1 MLIRGKN
8 DLASKY
14 PDLLKDWHSTK
25 NGLLEPQNVTYASD
39 KMVWWKCHVCGYEWE
54 SKISNRTCNNRG
66 CPICKRK
73 SAKKKYIENIIEKN
87 GSFGDKYPELVAEWN
102 YERNNGKTPFNVTA
116 GSNKQVWWKCKFG
129 HEWKTSPANRSKG
142 CSCKYCA
149 GTRILPGFNDLETL
163 RPDLLKEWDYDKNK
177 ILPSQVGIGSVKK
190 VWWKCKNGHSYDC
203 GVRSRVAEGVECRY
217 CKHQAVIVGQNDFAT
232 LYPDLLKEWDFEKNA
247 LSPNKIFPKTSQK
260 IWWKCPLGHSY
271 QKTMNHKVGRQDNCP
286 ICSRE
291 IKCSFPEQA
300 LLYYIKKYFPDA
312 VSGSREFGF
321 ELDIFIPSIKTAIE
335 YDGAFWHQNS
345 RTHTVKTEQI
355 KNWECKKRKIQFIR
369 VREPGINSDYSDYC
383 KIVSREDYTTDKSLE
398 KVIAEVLAIL
408 GIKEL
413 DIAVDCDRIKIYN
426 EYILIRKNNNL
437 AIAFPNIAKE
447 WNYEKNGELIPE
459 MFVAN
464 SNKKVWW
471 KCVQGHEWQA
481 AIAHRTSRNDGCPY
495 CGNRRVLVG
504 YNDLATCNPELLSE
518 WDEERNTIRPC
529 EVVPGSSKMVFWICP
544 CGHSYKKAVRERTGI
559 KGRGGCPYCR
569 KT

>member
-1 MLIRGKN
+1 M
-8 DLASKY
+8 
-14 PDLLKDWHSTK
+14 
-25 NGLLEPQNVTYASD
+25 
-39 KMVWWKCHVCGYEWE
+39 
-54 SKISNRTCNNRG
+54 
-66 CPICKRK
+66 
-73 SAKKKYIENIIEKN
+73 
-87 GSFGDKYPELVAEWN
+87 
-102 YERNNGKTPFNVTA
+102 
-116 GSNKQVWWKCKFG
+116 
-129 HEWKTSPANRSKG
+129 
-142 CSCKYCA
+142 
-149 GTRILPGFNDLETL
+149 

-408 GIKEL
+408 GIKKL
-413 DIAVDCDRIKIYN
+413 DIAVDRDRIKIYN

>member
-1 MLIRGKN
+1 M
-8 DLASKY
+8 
-14 PDLLKDWHSTK
+14 
-25 NGLLEPQNVTYASD
+25 
-39 KMVWWKCHVCGYEWE
+39 
-54 SKISNRTCNNRG
+54 
-66 CPICKRK
+66 
-73 SAKKKYIENIIEKN
+73 
-87 GSFGDKYPELVAEWN
+87 
-102 YERNNGKTPFNVTA
+102 
-116 GSNKQVWWKCKFG
+116 
-129 HEWKTSPANRSKG
+129 
-142 CSCKYCA
+142 
-149 GTRILPGFNDLETL
+149 
-163 RPDLLKEWDYDKNK
+163 
-177 ILPSQVGIGSVKK
+177 
-190 VWWKCKNGHSYDC
+190 
-203 GVRSRVAEGVECRY
+203 
-217 CKHQAVIVGQNDFAT
+217 
-232 LYPDLLKEWDFEKNA
+232 KEWDFEKNTI
-247 LSPNKIFPKTSQK
+247 SPNKIFPKTSQK

-335 YDGAFWHQNS
+335 YDGVFWHQNS
-345 RTHTVKTEQI
+345 HTVKTEQI
-355 KNWECKKRKIQFIR
+355 KNLECKKRKIQFIR

-383 KIVSREDYTTDKSLE
+383 KIVSREDYNTDKSLE
-398 KVIAEVLAIL
+398 KVIAEVLTIL

-413 DIAVDCDRIKIYN
+413 DIAVDRDRIKIYN
-426 EYILIRKNNNL
+426 EYILIRKSKNL
-437 AIAFPNIAKE
+437 AIEFPDIAKE
-447 WNYEKNGELIPE
+447 WNYDKNGELIPE

-481 AIAHRTSRNDGCPY
+481 AIVHRTSRNDGCPY

-504 YNDLATCNPELLSE
+504 YNDLATCNPELISE

-529 EVVPGSSKMVFWICP
+529 EVVPGSSKVVFWICP

-559 KGRGGCPYCR
+559 KGRGGCPYC
-569 KT
+569 KKI